1 MKEEIEVEATL
12 GTRHQLRLRFLMLT
26 MLNMRSL
33 LYICLDLNNGIFRS
47 MGLVCQICMMASVL
61 LDHCT
66 SLVCG

>member
-26 MLNMRSL
+26 MLNMRSM
-33 LYICLDLNNGIFRS
+33 LYICLDFNNGFIKC
-47 MGLVCQICMMASVL
+47 MGLVWQHFMTASLL

-66 SLVCG
+66 

>member
-33 LYICLDLNNGIFRS
+33 LYICLDFNNGFIKC
-47 MGLVCQICMMASVL
+47 MGLVWQNCMTASVL
-61 LDHCT
+61 LDHRT
-66 SLVCG
+66 